1 MDRKDK
7 YKTSGHN
14 VTAQRSKR
22 RDQEAVIRKEK
33 RDKLLSSK
41 RIRFSEIENDC
52 EIEDYTVEQVQ
63 ELARTI
69 QKSDKNILN
78 SLKSLRKA
86 FTQGSEL
93 ISAFLAVDNSL
104 RALVG
109 HLTGNNAQLQL
120 EAAWCITNLATGVHD
135 DTMKV
140 LKASAAYLITYL
152 SGQNV
157 QLQDQCA
164 WALGNFSGDSQEC
177 REILRAQGIIVP
189 MVKLLKSPISTVVQS
204 AAFALSNLAR
214 GEQIVAEE
222 LLQAGIAPILINL
235 LTPGNSSIDV
245 AVEVAWVLSYLTSKP
260 SCVPVFVSG
269 GIVDILVHF
278 LASLAQETPH
288 NPQAVTPML
297 RSLGNVVSG
306 PDEYGTQAMQSGAL
320 VAAMMSYLQSM
331 HRHIKKESL
340 WVLSNLTA
348 GPTEHT
354 DALIQ
359 AGILPSIM
367 DLMSSTYDIKKE
379 AAICL
384 CNISHHGPDYL
395 KSVLD
400 SGAMEAFINII
411 KSPDQESV
419 ITGLQFFEMAL
430 RNFPTSKELFE
441 VAEGVAC
448 LEALEYN
455 CNETICRYANEL
467 LDTYFMEEGLDEDD
481 NDDDKDNAGND
492 VSSWRYQDSE
502 MTA

>member
-1 MDRKDK
+1 MDRKDQ

-93 ISAFLAVDNSL
+93 ISAFLAVDNSM

-189 MVKLLKSPISTVVQS
+189 MVNLLKVFISTVCLS
-204 AAFALSNLAR
+204 AVV
-214 GEQIVAEE
+214 GD
-222 LLQAGIAPILINL
+222 
-235 LTPGNSSIDV
+235 T
-245 AVEVAWVLSYLTSKP
+245 
-260 SCVPVFVSG
+260 
-269 GIVDILVHF
+269 
-278 LASLAQETPH
+278 
-288 NPQAVTPML
+288 
-297 RSLGNVVSG
+297 RSLTHSPVPITPLWRVGQQHNLSTSASSLPRLDWHSRCFSICLFSFSTIHHHVIFG
-306 PDEYGTQAMQSGAL
+306 RPL
-320 VAAMMSYLQSM
+320 LRFPLQSEKC
-331 HRHIKKESL
+331 H
-340 WVLSNLTA
+340 
-348 GPTEHT
+348 
-354 DALIQ
+354 DA
-359 AGILPSIM
+359 M
-367 DLMSSTYDIKKE
+367 DI
-379 AAICL
+379 
-384 CNISHHGPDYL
+384 
-395 KSVLD
+395 VLD
-400 SGAMEAFINII
+400 SRYGSGSQGATPGQTGVILVCSH
-411 KSPDQESV
+411 SPSLHPGILMV
-419 ITGLQFFEMAL
+419 TGQFL
-430 RNFPTSKELFE
+430 
-441 VAEGVAC
+441 
-448 LEALEYN
+448 Y
-455 CNETICRYANEL
+455 
-467 LDTYFMEEGLDEDD
+467 
-481 NDDDKDNAGND
+481 
-492 VSSWRYQDSE
+492 
-502 MTA
+502 